1 MAKGDAEHH
10 FRNRSGE
17 GLYIAVHHAGCGG
30 TPWRGGRP
38 KCWTQDPLKND
49 QNAVYVP
56 DAWVTGFDKWLD
68 IILGV
73 GAIALDVAVIVATEG
88 AAAPV
93 VAEEMGIEL
102 TDLAAEAGPALEQAA
117 SASRVARVAA
127 AMGMSAKALQVTAAA
142 VGGGVACATGA
153 AINEIFANDWG
164 IYVGRSGDT
173 AWTGAE
179 TDLYKPQF
187 VFYRKEKSVDKYYWD
202 IEAGFHKNKDRWAP
216 N

>member
-1 MAKGDAEHH
+1 MGNAEHH
-10 FRNRSGE
+10 FRNESGE

-38 KCWTQDPLKND
+38 KCWTQDPLKSG

-56 DAWVTGFDKWLD
+56 DAWVTGFNQWLD
-68 IILGV
+68 IILGAA
-73 GAIALDVAVIVATEG
+73 AIAVDVAVIVATEG

-102 TDLAAEAGPALEQAA
+102 TDLAAEAGPALEEAA

-127 AMGMSAKALQVTAAA
+127 KLGMTPRALQVSAS
-142 VGGGVACATGA
+142 VLGGGVAVATGA
-153 AINEIFANDWG
+153 AINSIFKDDWG

-179 TDLYKPQF
+179 TDLYMPKF
-187 VFYRKEKSVDKYYWD
+187 VYYKKGKDVDKYQWP
-202 IEAGFHKNKDRWAP
+202 IGAGFHKDKDKWQS
-216 N
+216 ND